1 MLTLVL
7 YFLLGYCA
15 LFSVVW
21 LHEIGHSLWNFG
33 SGAAPDGFGCR

>member
-21 LHEIGHSLWNFG
+21 LHESGPSLWNFRV
-33 SGAAPDGFGCR
+33 GCRA